1 MVLQITPSERALLES
16 LAKGGALADI
26 ARRFGTNE
34 HQIDVSLQ
42 ALFARLGFHTS
53 TSRKH
58 RARTTKN
65 GGPATTMITIFIC
78 VPDQRGNSA
87 ENMAWNR
94 WGSGAK
100 FWSIPAMTSSGK
112 IRRWTAFSPLSL

>member
-42 ALFARLGFHTS
+42 ALFARLGVKT
-53 TSRKH
+53 
-58 RARTTKN
+58 RAEAVASALR
-65 GGPATTMITIFIC
+65 
-78 VPDQRGNSA
+78 RGLFA
-87 ENMAWNR
+87 V
-94 WGSGAK
+94 
-100 FWSIPAMTSSGK
+100 
-112 IRRWTAFSPLSL
+112 